1 MALNRYRQSCLRR
14 SHSGAA
20 APHSKRITK
29 DFFDSLKHVPLSIRI
44 QLMKN
49 RNITFTTIILFAFG
63 SLALLPKAQATPEEA
78 PATPAAA
85 LPGFNTAEGQNALF
99 GLTTGVGNTAVGWFS
114 LWSNTDGSFN
124 TGVGAGTLLFNVGDQ
139 STGEGVNNTALGT
152 VALLFNTT
160 GSENTATGVQAL
172 FSNTDGVA
180 NTATGYQALASN
192 TTGYSNTA
200 VGQQALFSN
209 TTGYQ
214 NAANGFGALRGNT
227 TGHANTASG
236 WGALT
241 GNSEGGGNTA
251 NGYSALQF
259 NGTGINNTAIGNNA
273 LQIANGGNL
282 NTALGAGAGQNQTS
296 GSGNVYIGAIVSGVA
311 GENDTTYIR
320 NVYSSVASARAVYV
334 DADNKIGTLSSSRR
348 YKQDIRPMDK
358 ASEGIYALKPVT
370 FHYKKEIDRSQALS
384 FGLIAE
390 EVAEISP
397 DLITRDEEGKP
408 QTVRYEAVNGMLLNE
423 FLKEHKKVQEQGASI
438 TELKKEIQALT
449 ATVKQQAAQIQKVS
463 AQINAAKPLPHLV
476 LNNP

>member
-1 MALNRYRQSCLRR
+1 
-14 SHSGAA
+14 
-20 APHSKRITK
+20 
-29 DFFDSLKHVPLSIRI
+29 
-44 QLMKN
+44 MKN
-49 RNITFTTIILFAFG
+49 HPKENPVKPINILTIAVALACLAVCSAPKVFG
-63 SLALLPKAQATPEEA
+63 VVPA
-78 PATPAAA
+78 PDGGY
-85 LPGFNTAEGQNALF
+85 PGFNTAEGQNALF
-99 GLTTGVGNTAVGWFS
+99 SLTTGVGNTAVGWYS

-160 GSENTATGVQAL
+160 GSANTATGVQAL
-172 FSNTDGVA
+172 FSNTEGTA

-209 TTGYQ
+209 TTGYE
-214 NAANGFGALRGNT
+214 NAANGFGALGGNT

-236 WGALT
+236 WGALA
-241 GNSEGGGNTA
+241 GNTEGGGNTA
-251 NGYSALQF
+251 TGYRALQF
-259 NGTGINNTAIGNNA
+259 NLAGINNTAMGNNA
-273 LQIANGGNL
+273 LEIASGNL

-320 NVYSSVASARAVYV
+320 NVYDSQASARAVYV
-334 DADNKIGTLSSSRR
+334 NSDNKIGTLSSSRR

-358 ASEGIYALKPVT
+358 ASEGIFALKPVT
-370 FHYKKEIDRSQALS
+370 FRYKKEIDRSQALS

-423 FLKEHKKVQEQGASI
+423 FLKEHKRVQEQGASI
-438 TELKKEIQALT
+438 TELKNEIQALT

-463 AQINAAKPLPHLV
+463 ARIDATKPLSHFV

>member
-1 MALNRYRQSCLRR
+1 MKKHLKENAIKPMNILITAVALACFVF
-14 SHSGAA
+14 A
-20 APHSKRITK
+20 
-29 DFFDSLKHVPLSIRI
+29 
-44 QLMKN
+44 QL
-49 RNITFTTIILFAFG
+49 
-63 SLALLPKAQATPEEA
+63 AQAVVPA
-78 PATPAAA
+78 PDGGY
-85 LPGFNTAEGQNALF
+85 PGFNTAEGQNALF
-99 GLTTGVGNTAVGWFS
+99 GLTTGQGNTAVGWFS

-124 TGVGAGTLLFNVGDQ
+124 TGVGAGTLPFNVGDQ

-214 NAANGFGALRGNT
+214 NAANGFGALGGNT

-236 WGALT
+236 WGALG
-241 GNSEGGGNTA
+241 GNSEGSGNTA
-251 NGYSALQF
+251 TGYSALQF
-259 NGTGINNTAIGNNA
+259 NTTGFNNTANGNNA
-273 LQIANGGNL
+273 LEMATGNL
-282 NTALGAGAGQNQTS
+282 NTGLGAGAGQNQTS

-320 NVYSSVASARAVYV
+320 NVHDSVASARAVYV
-334 DADNKIGTLSSSRR
+334 NADNKIGTLSSSRR

-358 ASEGIYALKPVT
+358 ASEGIFALKPVT
-370 FHYKKEIDRSQALS
+370 FRYKKEIDRSQALS

-390 EVAEISP
+390 DVAKISP

-449 ATVKQQAAQIQKVS
+449 ATVTQQAAQIQKVT
-463 AQINAAKPLPHLV
+463 AQVDATKPLPHLV